1 MRMKKMNRGWPFSDE
16 NEMQEIKAVL
26 ESHTWWRGTGNKVKE
41 FERCFANYHN
51 VNYALGV
58 SNGTHALEIALEV
71 LGVMPGDEV
80 IVPAFTFVATATAV
94 LRRGAIPVFCDVDA
108 DTYCLMPESFNEKIT
123 NKTKAVIPVHM
134 AGHLCDMEKISK
146 VAMENN
152 IRIIEDAAHAQ
163 GGEWNGKKVGFYSDI
178 ATYSFQNRKVMTCGE
193 GGALITNSKELYDRA
208 YLLHSVGRPPGDII
222 YEHLILG
229 SNYRMSEFHAAILL
243 CQLKRLANFTNL
255 REKNAKK
262 LNQYLEGIDGIVPQK
277 FDEKCTR
284 NTHYMYM
291 FYYDKKYFGGMD
303 KSEFIKE
310 MNDLGIECHVPYP
323 LVFNTTFFKK
333 DTIFQNIYEYNNL
346 IDKNF
351 PNAAKISKEVVWIPH
366 YELLCDDSRL
376 KEITETILK
385 IQSCNY

>member
-1 MRMKKMNRGWPFSDE
+1 MKKMNRGWPFSDE

-178 ATYSFQNRKVMTCGE
+178 ATFSFQNRKVMTCGE

-333 DTIFQNIYEYNNL
+333 DTIFQKYI
-346 IDKNF
+346 
-351 PNAAKISKEVVWIPH
+351 
-366 YELLCDDSRL
+366 
-376 KEITETILK
+376 
-385 IQSCNY
+385 